1 MLTFEQAISLFND
14 DKIRDL
20 AQTADGLRFLKLRS
34 LSRKEH
40 MNCLIEKEHLN
51 IGDSKSK
58 DWLKILYESA
68 ISENVIDE
76 VIKKLYAAERSER
89 EKCEDALVNEL
100 YKVESFE
107 WGGLYQNSLEK
118 TIVDNYIKKIRSY
131 DSLSEVIE
139 KELLK
144 SMRAYVLASW
154 YNHWSSIIIEDIFK
168 DHEKTLPAVGLIKKV
183 DFFIDGKPFD
193 LKVTYIPEGYIKDYR
208 KSKKLTPELTLLK
221 KMAKTLEITFNKDAP
236 ESFLIPDLWKKLG
249 DHPDNRAT
257 DLINELQ
264 EHRQKL
270 LSDSVAN
277 PKCLVRWLYENQGIR
292 RFDASN
298 RLFLVLV
305 DKNSFFDSWKLK
317 RAKPLIKKEVNAYLD
332 RKDRNFGFELDF
344 EWEGKTL
351 KTESDVIFVIKK

>member
-236 ESFLIPDLWKKLG
+236 ESFFPSSGLFAKSLVFLKK
-249 DHPDNRAT
+249 
-257 DLINELQ
+257 
-264 EHRQKL
+264 
-270 LSDSVAN
+270 
-277 PKCLVRWLYENQGIR
+277 
-292 RFDASN
+292 
-298 RLFLVLV
+298 
-305 DKNSFFDSWKLK
+305 
-317 RAKPLIKKEVNAYLD
+317 
-332 RKDRNFGFELDF
+332 
-344 EWEGKTL
+344 
-351 KTESDVIFVIKK
+351 